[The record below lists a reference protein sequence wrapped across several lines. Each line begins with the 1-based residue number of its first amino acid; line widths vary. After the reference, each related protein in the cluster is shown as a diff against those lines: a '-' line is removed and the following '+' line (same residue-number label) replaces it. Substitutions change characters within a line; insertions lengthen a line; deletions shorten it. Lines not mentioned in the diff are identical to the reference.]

1 MGKVF
6 KLMNRLEVT
15 DSLYTQVTQMW
26 YNYLRR
32 LLQSRVIFTDMDAIL
47 GKKEDEN
54 EDDPTN
60 SLKLGKKSQ
69 ISQLIYFYKNDFFV
83 DLSTEAEAH
92 NTLQTLLAHRLEYQQ
107 GNLMTQELNKIHH
120 CLTILYFLAR
130 DYIQVHDSMNK
141 IKDCTIR
148 EIEDDQQRILKFLEQ
163 LGQMKAL
170 MKRQQQQN

>member
-60 SLKLGKKSQ
+60 SLKLGKKNQ
-69 ISQLIYFYKNDFFV
+69 LFQLIYYIIK
-83 DLSTEAEAH
+83 
-92 NTLQTLLAHRLEYQQ
+92 
-107 GNLMTQELNKIHH
+107 M
-120 CLTILYFLAR
+120 ILF
-130 DYIQVHDSMNK
+130 
-141 IKDCTIR
+141 
-148 EIEDDQQRILKFLEQ
+148 
-163 LGQMKAL
+163 
-170 MKRQQQQN
+170 